1 MADDLEIHVYEDIF
15 HVPGCVRPFRM
26 LYHLKVVIDRS
37 AKMASLGYNLH
48 VSGKIAVG
56 HGDLGVPDVF
66 RSVRPDCNDNEVFAM
81 RTFVVKLTERHH

>member
-56 HGDLGVPDVF
+56 DGDLGVADVIF
-66 RSVRPDCNDNEVFAM
+66 VRCGLIAM
-81 RTFVVKLTERHH
+81 ITKFLPCAHLSSEAY